1 MKAARCSVLKKQKR
15 SEIRLWASELFWWT
29 AGSFLFSAAI
39 NVFTA
44 PNEIT
49 VGGFSG
55 IATVLN
61 YLFGLPI
68 GLCVFVLNI
77 PFFIAA
83 FSKFG
88 FDFVLKTVIAT
99 FEVSLFIDL
108 LSPFLR
114 SYSSDRLLCSI
125 FGGVLL
131 GAGLGL
137 IFRHGATTGGTDI
150 IAKLL
155 KLKFAHLSTG
165 RLIFIIDLVIILL
178 SSFVYGNLESVLYA
192 LVTLFVSAQA
202 VDLAESGFSHSK
214 SVFIVTENAQ
224 AVSGEIISSLGRG
237 VTVLNAVGG
246 YTGKEKQLLFCA
258 VRANEVIYI
267 SKILRENDAN
277 SFMTVTDAEEI
288 IGNGFNKEKLNF

>member
-1 MKAARCSVLKKQKR
+1 M
-15 SEIRLWASELFWWT
+15 FWWT
-29 AGSFLFSAAI
+29 VGSLLFSVAI

-83 FSKFG
+83 FSKLG
-88 FDFVLKTVIAT
+88 FNFILKTVVAT

-114 SYSSDRLLCSI
+114 GYSSDRLLCSI

-155 KLKFAHLSTG
+155 KLKFAHLSMG

-192 LVTLFVSAQA
+192 LVTLFISTQA
-202 VDLAESGFSHSK
+202 VDLIESGFSHSK

-224 AVSGEIISSLGRG
+224 TVCREILSSLGRG

-246 YTGKEKQLLFCA
+246 YTGKEKHLLFCA

-267 SKILRENDAN
+267 SKILRKNDSN
-277 SFMTVTDAEEI
+277 SFMTVTDADEI